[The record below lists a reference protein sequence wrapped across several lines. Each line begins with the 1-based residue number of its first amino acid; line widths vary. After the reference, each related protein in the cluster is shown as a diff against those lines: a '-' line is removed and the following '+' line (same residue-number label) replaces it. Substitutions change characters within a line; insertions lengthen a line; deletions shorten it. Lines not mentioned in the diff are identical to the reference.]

1 MASCLIFLPHY
12 AFLLLPHDA
21 LLLPF
26 YLIFLP
32 HYAFLLHH
40 ASLNTN
46 SVSFNTCATPTP
58 TLLVNYLRLLLHC
71 ISHFLLHYIS
81 FTTPRVFDYTI
92 PRLLHHASFTTP
104 RLLTRQRRSSPAG
117 VGAGRWAVQLDFRY
131 LAQYGPQYLGQVF
144 LVAVYLKNIIYI
156 FGQGDI

>member
-12 AFLLLPHDA
+12 AFLLLPHYA

-92 PRLLHHASFTTP
+92 PHLLHHAFLTTPYLVYYTTPLLLHHASLP
-104 RLLTRQRRSSPAG
+104 ANAARPLPASVPGGGPYNWISGISPSMDHSISVKCSSW
-117 VGAGRWAVQLDFRY
+117 RCT
-131 LAQYGPQYLGQVF
+131 
-144 LVAVYLKNIIYI
+144 
-156 FGQGDI
+156 